1 MNYKAHISNNEE
13 EASYIR
19 KKLIEFNTNFIP
31 KDDYERITITLKDEQ
46 GHIVGGLL
54 AVIEW
59 QSLHIDVLWVDNSLR
74 GEGQGKKLVSIAE
87 KIASEKGCT
96 LIKLDTFSFQALEFY
111 QKLGYEVFGEL
122 KDFPAGHTQY
132 YLYKRVEP
140 VL

>member
-1 MNYKAHISNNEE
+1 MEYKTAISTNKE

-19 KKLIEFNTNFIP
+19 KKLIEFNANFIR
-31 KDDYERITITLKDEQ
+31 KDDYERITITLKDEHDQ
-46 GHIVGGLL
+46 VAGGLL
-54 AVIEW
+54 AAIEW
-59 QSLHIDVLWVDNSLR
+59 QSLHIDVLWVDDRVR
-74 GEGQGKKLVSIAE
+74 GEGLGKQLMTMAE

-111 QKLGYEVFGEL
+111 KKLGYEVFGEL

-140 VL
+140 AF